1 MKNTYSVRSDV
12 IKDDQDNP
20 HIVYGINI
28 VGAQPIPN
36 IFTSKTEAARF
47 SSLCNRL
54 HLSPIHIHEVID
66 DLL

>member
-1 MKNTYSVRSDV
+1 MKNTYSVRSDI
-12 IKDDQDNP
+12 IKDDQDKP
-20 HIVYGINI
+20 CIVYGLNI
-28 VGAQPIPN
+28 DGAEPIPN
-36 IFTSKTEAARF
+36 IFISRSEAARF